1 MTSMRYRGKDIE
13 IIGEKL
19 VFGRRTAWVRMV
31 EDNSFQQVLWDD
43 IDFEDGR
50 HQDMSHIRYIA
61 LATRI
66 KEEIAQKRLLA
77 PYESSLLPLP
87 HQLLILEKLMKVP
100 QTRFL
105 LADEVG
111 MGKTIEAGLVLKE
124 LKLRG
129 EIKRTL
135 LIVPKSA
142 MLQWQS
148 EMRQHFKEQFQ
159 IYDSQ
164 LISSLASMFSQIE
177 AEEELNFWQQH
188 NQIIVSTDALKPLE
202 HRQGWSQE
210 KIDTYNKYRIE
221 AVVNADFDLVII
233 DEAHKMGGSKA
244 QVSRYQLAETLSNA
258 VPRILLLSATPHRGK
273 SDHFRRVL
281 QLLDADAFAGEGM
294 PTIKEIEPFVMRSE
308 KRHAVDYNG
317 EKLFNE
323 RKTIKLAVPL
333 DAERHHLQQLLY
345 EHLTN
350 YVRTSFNK
358 AKLNRNTA
366 LALVMTMFQKI
377 AGSSTAAIAD
387 ALATRLYRLQ
397 NGLEESTDEYD
408 PEYDNSDFEDFQP
421 SDFSVASSYDDRSEE
436 EVLAELVEEAR
447 SCLDKET
454 DAKAEALIKTIG
466 QLRMEE
472 GNPQLKILVFTEF
485 RATQQYLQKMLTS
498 KGFIS
503 ETINGSMEL
512 EQRQKALNNFKE
524 HADVMISTDAA
535 GESLN
540 MQFCHIIFN
549 YDLPWNP
556 MAIEQRIGRVD
567 RIGQK
572 HSVSAFNMLTSNSI
586 DAKVYGIIVEK
597 LNIILDQ
604 LGIDKTSD
612 VLDSTI
618 EQSKINRI
626 YLQSLLDP
634 KRMEFVGDSWLF
646 EIKKKLNDYKATE
659 GLLPSITKEEID
671 NKQAAEVKYSPLPV
685 WLEQLMDIYAQ
696 SRNGI
701 VQKSLMGVSTYK
713 YDDMTIHAVFD
724 AERAL
729 ENPQAEQITLQHD
742 LVTKMLE
749 RIESETQQTMPVVRS
764 ASGKETPGI
773 FSLWKV
779 SAKNPTESKTTFVG
793 LFVADNGRQY
803 TAYANQ
809 IWNKLVETAD
819 AFSYVSEIDLPEGN
833 EDMEFLYEV
842 FHRMEVEIL
851 DTVQKKSNARLKAL
865 SYQRERA
872 ERIGIVNIRN
882 SRIRKIEQ
890 EQRQWLDAMRKN
902 QSVVPDVKNIIKVR
916 IDG

>member
-1 MTSMRYRGKDIE
+1 MRYRGKDIE

-19 VFGRRTAWVRMV
+19 VFGKRTAWVRLV

-43 IDFEDGR
+43 IDFEEDR
-50 HQDMSHIRYIA
+50 HQDLSHVRYVA

-77 PYESSLLPLP
+77 PYESSLIPLP
-87 HQLLILEKLMKVP
+87 HQLLILEKLMKAP

-148 EMRQHFKEQFQ
+148 EMRQHFKESFQ

-164 LISSLASMFSQIE
+164 LISSLSNMFSQIE
-177 AEEELNFWQQH
+177 AEEELNFWRQH

-233 DEAHKMGGSKA
+233 DEAHKMGGSTA
-244 QVSRYQLAETLSNA
+244 QVGRYQLAETLSNA
-258 VPRILLLSATPHRGK
+258 VPRMLLLSATPHRGK

-281 QLLDADAFAGEGM
+281 QLLDADAFTGEGM
-294 PTIKEIEPFVMRSE
+294 PSIKEIEPYVMRSE
-308 KRHAVDYNG
+308 KRYAVDYNG

-323 RKTIKLAVPL
+323 RQTIKLSVPL
-333 DAERHHLQQLLY
+333 DEERHHLQRLLY
-345 EHLTN
+345 EHLTS

-358 AKLNRNTA
+358 AKQNRNTA

-377 AGSSTAAIAD
+377 AGSSTAAIAQ
-387 ALATRLYRLQ
+387 ALDTRLYRLQ
-397 NGLEESTDEYD
+397 NGLEESVEDYN
-408 PEYDNSDFEDFQP
+408 PEFDSTDFEDFQP
-421 SDFSVASSYDDRSEE
+421 TSFSVEHTYDDRTEE
-436 EVLAELVEEAR
+436 EVLAELVEEAK
-447 SCLDKET
+447 SCLNKET
-454 DAKAEALIKTIG
+454 DAKAEALVKTISK
-466 QLRMEE
+466 LRMEQ
-472 GNPQLKILVFTEF
+472 GDPQMKVLVFTEF
-485 RATQQYLQKMLTS
+485 RATQDYLKKMLTA
-498 KGFIS
+498 KGLIC

-512 EQRQKALNNFKE
+512 EERQLALRQFKE
-524 HADVMISTDAA
+524 QADVMISTDAA

-540 MQFCHIIFN
+540 MQFCHVIFN

-572 HSVSAFNMLTSNSI
+572 HTVQAYNMLTTNSI

-597 LNIILDQ
+597 LNIILSQ

-618 EQSKINRI
+618 EQSKINRV

-634 KRMEFVGDSWLF
+634 HRSEFIGDSWLF

-659 GLLPSITKEEID
+659 GILPTVSKEEID
-671 NKQAAEVKYSPLPV
+671 NKQAAEVKYSPLPI
-685 WLEQLMDIYAQ
+685 WLEQLMDIYAL
-696 SRNGI
+696 SRGGT
-701 VQKSLMGVSTYK
+701 VQKSLTGISSYRFDGMK
-713 YDDMTIHAVFD
+713 IDAVFN
-724 AERAL
+724 AENAL
-729 ENPQAEQITLQHD
+729 DNPQAEQITLQHD
-742 LVTKMLE
+742 LVSRMLE
-749 RIESETQQTMPVVRS
+749 RVESETQQEMPV
-764 ASGKETPGI
+764 KD
-773 FSLWKV
+773 F
-779 SAKNPTESKTTFVG
+779 
-793 LFVADNGRQY
+793 
-803 TAYANQ
+803 
-809 IWNKLVETAD
+809 
-819 AFSYVSEIDLPEGN
+819 
-833 EDMEFLYEV
+833 
-842 FHRMEVEIL
+842 
-851 DTVQKKSNARLKAL
+851 
-865 SYQRERA
+865 
-872 ERIGIVNIRN
+872 
-882 SRIRKIEQ
+882 
-890 EQRQWLDAMRKN
+890 
-902 QSVVPDVKNIIKVR
+902 
-916 IDG
+916 

>member
-1 MTSMRYRGKDIE
+1 MRYRGKDIE
-13 IIGEKL
+13 IVGEKQI
-19 VFGRRTAWVRMV
+19 FGRRTAWVRLV

-43 IDFEDGR
+43 IDFEEGR
-50 HQDMSHIRYIA
+50 HQDLSHVRYVA

-77 PYESSLLPLP
+77 PYESSLIPLP
-87 HQLLILEKLMKVP
+87 HQLLILEKLMKAP

-111 MGKTIEAGLVLKE
+111 MGKTIEAGLALKE

-148 EMRQHFKEQFQ
+148 EMRQHFKESFQ

-164 LISSLASMFSQIE
+164 LISSLSNMFSQIE
-177 AEEELNFWQQH
+177 AEEELNFWRQH

-233 DEAHKMGGSKA
+233 DEAHKMGGSTA
-244 QVSRYQLAETLSNA
+244 QVGRYQLAETLSNA
-258 VPRILLLSATPHRGK
+258 VPRMLLLSATPHRGK

-281 QLLDADAFAGEGM
+281 QLLDADAFTGEGM
-294 PTIKEIEPFVMRSE
+294 PSIKEIEPYVMRSE
-308 KRHAVDYNG
+308 KRYAVDYNG

-323 RKTIKLAVPL
+323 RQTIKLSVPL
-333 DAERHHLQQLLY
+333 DEERHHLQRLLY
-345 EHLTN
+345 EHLTS

-358 AKLNRNTA
+358 AKQNRNTA

-377 AGSSTAAIAD
+377 AGSSTAAIAQ
-387 ALATRLYRLQ
+387 ALDTRLYRLQ
-397 NGLEESTDEYD
+397 NGLEESVEDYN
-408 PEYDNSDFEDFQP
+408 PEFDSTDFEDFQP
-421 SDFSVASSYDDRSEE
+421 TSFSVEHTYDDRTEE
-436 EVLAELVEEAR
+436 EVLAELVEEAK
-447 SCLDKET
+447 SCLNKET
-454 DAKAEALIKTIG
+454 DAKAEALVKTISK
-466 QLRMEE
+466 LRMEQ
-472 GNPQLKILVFTEF
+472 GDPQMKVLVFTEF
-485 RATQQYLQKMLTS
+485 RATQDYLKKMLTA
-498 KGFIS
+498 KGLIC

-512 EQRQKALNNFKE
+512 EERQLALRQFKE
-524 HADVMISTDAA
+524 QADVMISTDAA

-540 MQFCHIIFN
+540 MQFCHVIFN

-572 HSVSAFNMLTSNSI
+572 HTVQAYNMLTTNSI

-597 LNIILDQ
+597 LNIILSQ

-618 EQSKINRI
+618 EQSKINRV

-634 KRMEFVGDSWLF
+634 HRSEFIGDSWLF

-659 GLLPSITKEEID
+659 GILPTVSKEEID
-671 NKQAAEVKYSPLPV
+671 NKQAAEVKYSPLPI
-685 WLEQLMDIYAQ
+685 WLEQLMDIYAL
-696 SRNGI
+696 SRGGT
-701 VQKSLMGVSTYK
+701 VQKSLTGISSYRFDGMK
-713 YDDMTIHAVFD
+713 IDAVFN
-724 AERAL
+724 AENAL
-729 ENPQAEQITLQHD
+729 DNPQAEQITLQHD
-742 LVTKMLE
+742 LVSRMLE
-749 RIESETQQTMPVVRS
+749 RVESETQQEMPVIKS
-764 ASGKETPGI
+764 TSGKETPGV

-779 SAKNPTESKTTFVG
+779 SAKNPTESKTSFVA
-793 LFVADNGRQY
+793 LFVADNGKQY

-809 IWNKLVETAD
+809 IWNKLVESAD
-819 AFSYVSEIDLPEGN
+819 AFAFIGNAPVTEETESE
-833 EDMEFLYEV
+833 MTFLYEV
-842 FHRMEVEIL
+842 FHRMEMDIL
-851 DTVQKKSNARLKAL
+851 ETVKAKANARMNALK
-865 SYQRERA
+865 YQRQRA

-882 SRIRKIEQ
+882 SRIKKIET
-890 EQRQWLDAMRKN
+890 EQQQWQDNMRRS

>member
-1 MTSMRYRGKDIE
+1 MRYQGKDIE

-19 VFGRRTAWVRMV
+19 VFGRRTAWVRLL
-31 EDNSFQQVLWDD
+31 EDNTFQQVLWDD
-43 IDFEDGR
+43 IDFAED
-50 HQDMSHIRYIA
+50 HSHDLSHIRYVA
-61 LATRI
+61 LAARI
-66 KEEIAQKRLLA
+66 KEEIAQKHLLA

-87 HQLLILEKLMKVP
+87 HQLLILEKLMKAP

-111 MGKTIEAGLVLKE
+111 MGKTIEAGLALKE

-148 EMRQHFKEQFQ
+148 EMQQHFKENFQ
-159 IYDSQ
+159 IYDTQ
-164 LISSLASMFSQIE
+164 LISSLANMFSQIE
-177 AEEELNFWQQH
+177 AEEELNFWHQH
-188 NQIIVSTDALKPLE
+188 NQIIVSTDALKPIE

-233 DEAHKMGGSKA
+233 DEAHKMGGSTA

-294 PTIKEIEPFVMRSE
+294 PGIKEIEPYVLRTE
-308 KRHAVDYNG
+308 KRYAVDYNG

-323 RKTIKLAVPL
+323 RMTIKLSVPL
-333 DAERHHLQQLLY
+333 DPDRHYLQQQLY
-345 EHLTN
+345 EHVTD

-358 AKLNRNTA
+358 AKKYRNTA

-377 AGSSTAAIAD
+377 AGSSTAAIVS
-387 ALATRLYRLQ
+387 ALDTRLYRLQ
-397 NGLEESTDEYD
+397 NGLEDSTVDYD
-408 PEYDNSDFEDFQP
+408 PEYDNADFDDFQP
-421 SDFSVASSYDDRSEE
+421 SSYSVAPSGDNRSEE
-436 EVLAELVEEAR
+436 DVLADLLSEAR
-447 SCLDKET
+447 QCMESET
-454 DAKAEALIKTIG
+454 DAKAEELIKYIG
-466 QLRMEE
+466 LLRMEQ
-472 GNPQLKILVFTEF
+472 GDPRLKVIVFTEF
-485 RATQQYLQKMLTS
+485 RATQQYLKSILS
-498 KGFIS
+498 AKGFIC

-512 EQRQKALNNFKE
+512 TERQVALSSFKE
-524 HADVMISTDAA
+524 RADVMISTDAA

-540 MQFCHIIFN
+540 MQFCHVVFN

-572 HSVSAFNMLTSNSI
+572 HKVLAFNMLTSNSI

-597 LNIILDQ
+597 LNAILEQ

-618 EQSKINRI
+618 EQSKINRV

-634 KRMEFVGDSWLF
+634 HRAEFIGDSWLY
-646 EIKKKLNDYKATE
+646 EIKKKLNDYKSTE
-659 GLLPSITKEEID
+659 GILPSLSKEEID
-671 NKQAAEVKYSPLPV
+671 NRQAAEVKYSPLPI

-696 SRNGI
+696 SRGGSI
-701 VQKSLMGVSTYK
+701 QKSLMGVSSYRF
-713 YDDMTIHAVFD
+713 DGMSFDAVFD
-724 AERAL
+724 AEHAL
-729 ENPQAEQITLQHD
+729 ENPRAEQISLQHD
-742 LVTKMLE
+742 LVTRMLD
-749 RIESETQQTMPVVRS
+749 RIESISQIKMPVIRS
-764 ASGKETPGI
+764 LSGKETPGI
-773 FSLWKV
+773 FSLWRI
-779 SAKNPTESKTTFVG
+779 SAKNPNDSKTTFVA
-793 LFVADNGRQY
+793 LFAADNGRQY

-809 IWNKLVETAD
+809 IWNKLVESVD
-819 AFSYVSEIDLPEGN
+819 AFTYIGEAPLVDDS
-833 EDMEFLYEV
+833 DMDMQFLYEV
-842 FHRMEVEIL
+842 FHRMETEIL
-851 DTVQKKSNARLKAL
+851 NTVQHKAAARQNALN
-865 SYQRERA
+865 YQRQRA
-872 ERIGIVNIRN
+872 ERIGIENIRN
-882 SRIRKIEQ
+882 SRIRKIEEDQ
-890 EQRQWLDAMRKN
+890 LRWKDSIRRSQT
-902 QSVVPDVKNIIKVR
+902 VVPDVKNIIKVR

>member
-1 MTSMRYRGKDIE
+1 MRYRGKDIE

-19 VFGRRTAWVRMV
+19 VFGKRTAWVRLV
-31 EDNSFQQVLWDD
+31 ENNSFQQVLWDD
-43 IDFEDGR
+43 IDFEEDR
-50 HQDMSHIRYIA
+50 HQDLSHVRYVA

-77 PYESSLLPLP
+77 PYESSLIPLP
-87 HQLLILEKLMKVP
+87 HQLLILEKLMKAP
-100 QTRFL
+100 ETRFL

-111 MGKTIEAGLVLKE
+111 MGKTIEAGLALKE

-148 EMRQHFKEQFQ
+148 EMRQHFKESFQ

-164 LISSLASMFSQIE
+164 LISSLSNMFSQIE
-177 AEEELNFWQQH
+177 AEEELNFWRQH

-233 DEAHKMGGSKA
+233 DEAHKMGGSTA
-244 QVSRYQLAETLSNA
+244 QVGRYQLAETLSNA
-258 VPRILLLSATPHRGK
+258 VPRMLLLSATPHRGK

-281 QLLDADAFAGEGM
+281 QLLDADAFTGEGM
-294 PTIKEIEPFVMRSE
+294 PSIKEIEPYVMRSE
-308 KRHAVDYNG
+308 KRYAVDYNG

-323 RKTIKLAVPL
+323 RQTIKLSVPL
-333 DAERHHLQQLLY
+333 DEEKHHLQRLLY
-345 EHLTN
+345 EHLTS

-358 AKLNRNTA
+358 AKQNRNTA

-377 AGSSTAAIAD
+377 AGSSTAAIAQ
-387 ALATRLYRLQ
+387 ALDTRLYRLQ
-397 NGLEESTDEYD
+397 NGLEESVEDYN
-408 PEYDNSDFEDFQP
+408 PEFDSTDFEDFQP
-421 SDFSVASSYDDRSEE
+421 TSFTVEHTYDDRTEE
-436 EVLAELVEEAR
+436 EVLAELVEEAK
-447 SCLDKET
+447 SCLNKET
-454 DAKAEALIKTIG
+454 DAKAEALVKTISK
-466 QLRMEE
+466 LRMEQ
-472 GNPQLKILVFTEF
+472 GDPQMKVLVFTEF
-485 RATQQYLQKMLTS
+485 RATQDYLKKMLTA
-498 KGFIS
+498 KGLIC

-512 EQRQKALNNFKE
+512 EERQLALRQFKE

-540 MQFCHIIFN
+540 MQFCHVIFN

-572 HSVSAFNMLTSNSI
+572 QTVQAYNMLTTNSI

-597 LNIILDQ
+597 LNIILNQ

-618 EQSKINRI
+618 EQSKINRV

-634 KRMEFVGDSWLF
+634 HHAEFIGESWLF

-659 GLLPSITKEEID
+659 GILPTVSKEEID
-671 NKQAAEVKYSPLPV
+671 NKQAAEVKYSPLPI
-685 WLEQLMDIYAQ
+685 WLEQLMDIYAL
-696 SRNGI
+696 SKGGT
-701 VQKSLMGVSTYK
+701 VQKSLTGISSYRFDGMK
-713 YDDMTIHAVFD
+713 IDAVFN
-724 AERAL
+724 AENAL
-729 ENPQAEQITLQHD
+729 DNPQAEQITLQHD
-742 LVTKMLE
+742 LISRMLE
-749 RIESETQQTMPVVRS
+749 RIESETQQDMPVIKS
-764 ASGKETPGI
+764 ATGKETPGV

-779 SAKNPTESKTTFVG
+779 SAKNPAESKTTFVA
-793 LFVADNGRQY
+793 LFVTDNAKQY

-809 IWNKLVETAD
+809 IWNKLVESAD
-819 AFSYVSEIDLPEGN
+819 AFTFIGNAPVTEENESE
-833 EDMEFLYEV
+833 MTFLYEV
-842 FHRMEVEIL
+842 FHRMEMDIL
-851 DTVQKKSNARLKAL
+851 DTVKAKANARLNAL
-865 SYQRERA
+865 NCQRQRA

-882 SRIRKIEQ
+882 SRIKKIET
-890 EQRQWLDAMRKN
+890 EQQQWQDNMRRS

>member
-1 MTSMRYRGKDIE
+1 MRYRGKDIE
-13 IIGEKL
+13 IVGEKQI
-19 VFGRRTAWVRMV
+19 FGRRTAWVRLV

-43 IDFEDGR
+43 IDFEEER
-50 HQDMSHIRYIA
+50 RQDISHIRYIA

-87 HQLLILEKLMKVP
+87 HQLLILEKLMKAP

-111 MGKTIEAGLVLKE
+111 MGKTIEAGLALKE

-148 EMRQHFKEQFQ
+148 EMSQHFKEQFQ

-164 LISSLASMFSQIE
+164 LIGSLASMFSQID
-177 AEEELNFWQQH
+177 AEEELNFWRQH

-210 KIDTYNKYRIE
+210 KIDNYNKYRIE

-233 DEAHKMGGSKA
+233 DEAHKMGGSTA
-244 QVSRYQLAETLSNA
+244 QVGRYQLAETLSNA
-258 VPRILLLSATPHRGK
+258 VPRMLLLSATPHRGK

-294 PTIKEIEPFVMRSE
+294 PSIKEIEPFVMRSE
-308 KRHAVDYNG
+308 KRYAVDYNG

-323 RKTIKLAVPL
+323 RHTIKLAVPL
-333 DAERHHLQQLLY
+333 DEERHHLQRLLY
-345 EHLTN
+345 EHLTD

-358 AKLNRNTA
+358 AKQNRNTA

-377 AGSSTAAIAD
+377 AGSSTAAIVA
-387 ALATRLYRLQ
+387 ALDTRLYRLQ
-397 NGLEESTDEYD
+397 NGLEESVEDYNPEFDNTDFD
-408 PEYDNSDFEDFQP
+408 DFQP
-421 SDFSVASSYDDRSEE
+421 SSFSVQNTYDDRSEE

-447 SCLDKET
+447 TCLTKET

-466 QLRMEE
+466 QLRMEQ
-472 GNPQLKILVFTEF
+472 GDPKLKVLVFTEF
-485 RATQQYLQKMLTS
+485 RATQEYLEKILTA
-498 KGFIS
+498 KGFLC

-512 EQRQKALNNFKE
+512 EIRQEALRNFKE
-524 HADVMISTDAA
+524 QADVMISTDAA

-540 MQFCHIIFN
+540 MQFCHVIFN

-572 HSVSAFNMLTSNSI
+572 HPVMAYNMLTTNSI

-618 EQSKINRI
+618 EQNKINRV

-634 KRMEFVGDSWLF
+634 HRSEFIGDSWLY

-659 GLLPSITKEEID
+659 GILPTISKEEID
-671 NKQAAEVKYSPLPV
+671 NKQAAEVKYSPLPI
-685 WLEQLMDIYAQ
+685 WLEQLMDIYTQ
-696 SRNGI
+696 SRGGV
-701 VQKSLMGVSTYK
+701 VQKSLMGVSSYK
-713 YDDMTIHAVFD
+713 FDGMTLNAVFD
-724 AERAL
+724 AEHAL

-742 LVTKMLE
+742 LVCKMLN
-749 RIESETQQTMPVVRS
+749 RIESETQQNIPIIRS
-764 ASGKETPGI
+764 TSGKETPGM
-773 FSLWKV
+773 FSLWKI
-779 SAKNPTESKTTFVG
+779 SAKNPAESKTSFVA
-793 LFVADNGRQY
+793 LYMADNGKQY

-809 IWNKLVETAD
+809 IWNKLVESSD
-819 AFSYVSEIDLPEGN
+819 AFSYVGSTATIDDSES
-833 EDMEFLYEV
+833 DMAFLYEV

-851 DTVQKKSNARLKAL
+851 ENIKKKGDARMNALK
-865 SYQRERA
+865 YQRERA

-882 SRIRKIEQ
+882 SRIKKIEAEQQ
-890 EQRQWLDAMRKN
+890 EWLDNMRKS

>member
-1 MTSMRYRGKDIE
+1 MRYRGKDIE
-13 IIGEKL
+13 LIGEKM
-19 VFGRRTAWVRMV
+19 VFGKRTAWIRLV

-43 IDFEDGR
+43 IVFDDEHR
-50 HQDMSHIRYIA
+50 QDMSHIRYIA

-66 KEEIAQKRLLA
+66 KEEIAQKRILA
-77 PYESSLLPLP
+77 PYESSLIPLP
-87 HQLLILEKLMKVP
+87 HQILILEKLMKAP

-111 MGKTIEAGLVLKE
+111 MGKTIEAGLALKE

-148 EMRQHFKEQFQ
+148 EMQQHFKEQVH

-164 LISSLASMFSQIE
+164 LINSMANMFSQIE
-177 AEEELNFWQQH
+177 AEEELNFWRQH

-233 DEAHKMGGSKA
+233 DEAHKMGGSTA

-281 QLLDADAFAGEGM
+281 QLLDADAFMGDDT
-294 PTIKEIEPFVMRSE
+294 PSVKEIEPFVMRTE
-308 KRHAVDYNG
+308 KRFAVDYNG
-317 EKLFNE
+317 QKLFNE
-323 RKTIKLAVPL
+323 RKTIKLLVPL
-333 DAERHHLQQLLY
+333 EPERHHLQLQLY
-345 EHLTN
+345 AHLTE

-358 AKLNRNTA
+358 AKQNRNTA
-366 LALVMTMFQKI
+366 LALVMTMLQKI
-377 AGSSTAAIAD
+377 ASSSTAAIHS
-387 ALATRLYRLQ
+387 ALSTRLYRLQ
-397 NGLEESTDEYD
+397 NGLEDSVEDYD
-408 PEYDNSDFEDFQP
+408 PEYDTSDFDGFQP
-421 SDFSVASSYDDRSEE
+421 ADYSVAYTSDSRSEE
-436 EVLAELVEEAR
+436 EVLQNLVEEAR
-447 SCLDKET
+447 VCMEQEQ
-454 DAKAEALIKTIG
+454 DAKADALIRTIA
-466 QLRMEE
+466 QQRMEQ
-472 GNPQLKILVFTEF
+472 GDPQMKVLVFTEF
-485 RATQQYLQKMLTS
+485 RATQQYLEKELTA
-498 KGFIS
+498 KGLACA
-503 ETINGSMEL
+503 TINGSMGL
-512 EQRQKALNNFKE
+512 ETRQNALRYFKDQ
-524 HADVMISTDAA
+524 ADVMISTDAA

-540 MQFCHIIFN
+540 MQFCHVIVN

-572 HSVSAFNMLTSNSI
+572 HIVKAFNMLTSNSI

-597 LNIILDQ
+597 LDTILNE

-618 EQSKINRI
+618 EQDKINRI

-634 KRMEFVGDSWLF
+634 RRTEFVGDSWLF
-646 EIKKKLNDYKATE
+646 EIKKKLSEYKATE
-659 GLLPSITKEEID
+659 GILPSISKEEID
-671 NKQAAEVKYSPLPV
+671 NKLAADVKYSPLPV
-685 WLEQLMDIYAQ
+685 WLEQLMDIYAV
-696 SRNGI
+696 SRGGK
-701 VQKSLMGVSTYK
+701 VEKSLMGVSSYK
-713 YDDMTIHAVFD
+713 FDGMTLNAVFD
-724 AERAL
+724 AEHAL

-742 LVTKMLE
+742 LVCKMLN
-749 RIESETQQTMPVVRS
+749 RVESETQQDIPIIRS
-764 ASGKETPGI
+764 ASGKETPGL
-773 FSLWKV
+773 FSLWKI
-779 SAKNPTESKTTFVG
+779 SAKNPAESKTTFIA
-793 LFVADNGRQY
+793 LYMADNGKQY

-809 IWNKLVETAD
+809 IWNKLVESSD
-819 AFSYVSEIDLPEGN
+819 AFSYVGSTAIIDDSES
-833 EDMEFLYEV
+833 DMAFLYEV

-851 DTVQKKSNARLKAL
+851 ETIKKKGNARMNAL
-865 SYQRERA
+865 NYQRERA
-872 ERIGIVNIRN
+872 ERIGIMNIRN
-882 SRIRKIEQ
+882 SRIRKIETEQQ
-890 EQRQWLDAMRKN
+890 EWLDNMRKS

>member
-1 MTSMRYRGKDIE
+1 MKYRGKDIE

-19 VFGRRTAWVRMV
+19 VFGRRTAWVRLV

-43 IDFEDGR
+43 IDQEEDR
-50 HQDMSHIRYIA
+50 KEDLSHIRYIA

-77 PYESSLLPLP
+77 PYESSLIPLP
-87 HQLLILEKLMKVP
+87 HQLLILEKLMKAS

-111 MGKTIEAGLVLKE
+111 MGKTIEAGLALKE

-148 EMRQHFKEQFQ
+148 EMQQHFKEFFQ

-164 LISSLASMFSQIE
+164 FISSMASMFSQID
-177 AEEELNFWQQH
+177 AEEELNFWRQH

-210 KIDTYNKYRIE
+210 KIDTYNKYRLE

-233 DEAHKMGGSKA
+233 DEAHKMGGSTA

-281 QLLDADAFAGEGM
+281 QLLDADTFAGEGM
-294 PTIKEIEPFVMRSE
+294 PSIKEIEPYVMRSE
-308 KRHAVDYNG
+308 KRYAVDYNG

-333 DAERHHLQQLLY
+333 EPERHHLQQELY

-350 YVRTSFNK
+350 YVRISFNK
-358 AKLNRNTA
+358 AKQNRNTA

-377 AGSSTAAIAD
+377 AGSSTAAIHN
-387 ALATRLYRLQ
+387 ALSTRLYRLQ
-397 NGLEESTDEYD
+397 NGLDDSIDDYD
-408 PEYDNSDFEDFQP
+408 PEYDNSDFEEFQP
-421 SDFSVASSYDDRSEE
+421 ADYTVANTFDNRTEE
-436 EVLAELVEEAR
+436 EVLSELIEEAR
-447 SCLDKET
+447 ICSEKET
-454 DAKAEALIKTIG
+454 DAKAEMLVKTIG

-472 GNPQLKILVFTEF
+472 GDPQLKVLVFTEF
-485 RATQQYLQKMLTS
+485 RATQQYLEKMLVA
-498 KGFIS
+498 KGLVC

-512 EQRQKALNNFKE
+512 EERQRALQNFKE
-524 HADVMISTDAA
+524 KADVMISTDAA

-540 MQFCHIIFN
+540 MQFCHVVFN

-572 HSVSAFNMLTSNSI
+572 HTVMAFNMLTTNSI

-618 EQSKINRI
+618 EQSKINRV

-634 KRMEFVGDSWLF
+634 KRAEFVGDSWLF
-646 EIKKKLNDYKATE
+646 DIKKKLNDYKSTE
-659 GLLPSITKEEID
+659 GILPSISKEEID
-671 NKQAAEVKYSPLPV
+671 NKQAADVKYSPLPV
-685 WLEQLMDIYAQ
+685 WLEQLMNLYAI
-696 SRNGI
+696 SRGGN
-701 VQKSLMGVSTYK
+701 VQKSIMGISIYQ
-713 YDDMTIHAVFD
+713 YDGTTLKAVFD
-724 AERAL
+724 AEHAL
-729 ENPQAEQITLQHD
+729 ESPQAEQITLQHD
-742 LVTKMLE
+742 LVSKMLE
-749 RIESETQQTMPVVRS
+749 RIESETQQNMPVIRS
-764 ASGKETPGI
+764 LSGKDTPGV

-779 SAKNPTESKTTFVG
+779 SAKNPVESKYTFVA
-793 LFVADNGRQY
+793 LFEADNGKQY
-803 TAYANQ
+803 PAYANQ
-809 IWNKLVETAD
+809 IWNRLVETSD
-819 AFSYVSEIDLPEGN
+819 AYTYSGESPLKESSES
-833 EDMEFLYEV
+833 DMQFLYEV
-842 FHRMEVEIL
+842 FHRMETEIL
-851 DTVQKKSNARLKAL
+851 QTVRNRTDSKLRALEYQK
-865 SYQRERA
+865 QRA
-872 ERIGIVNIRN
+872 ERIGIENIRN
-882 SRIRKIEQ
+882 SRIRKIES
-890 EQRQWLDAMRKN
+890 EQKIWRDNLRKN
-902 QSVVPDVKNIIKVR
+902 KSVVPDVKNIIKVR

>member
-1 MTSMRYRGKDIE
+1 MRYRGKDIE
-13 IIGEKL
+13 IVGEKQ
-19 VFGRRTAWVRMV
+19 VFGRRTAWVRLV

-43 IDFEDGR
+43 IDFEEER
-50 HQDMSHIRYIA
+50 RQDISHIRYIA

-87 HQLLILEKLMKVP
+87 HQLLILEKLMKAP

-111 MGKTIEAGLVLKE
+111 MGKTIEAGLALKE

-148 EMRQHFKEQFQ
+148 EMSQHFKEQFQ

-164 LISSLASMFSQIE
+164 LIGSLASMFSQID
-177 AEEELNFWQQH
+177 AEEELNFWRQH

-210 KIDTYNKYRIE
+210 KIDNYNKYRIE

-233 DEAHKMGGSKA
+233 DEAHKMGGSTA
-244 QVSRYQLAETLSNA
+244 QVGRYQLAETLSNA
-258 VPRILLLSATPHRGK
+258 VPRMLLLSATPHRGK

-294 PTIKEIEPFVMRSE
+294 PSIKEIEPFVLRSE
-308 KRHAVDYNG
+308 KRYAVDFNG

-323 RKTIKLAVPL
+323 RNTIKLAVPL
-333 DAERHHLQQLLY
+333 DKERHLLQRLLY
-345 EHLTN
+345 DHLTD

-358 AKLNRNTA
+358 AKQNRNTA

-377 AGSSTAAIAD
+377 AGSSTAAIVA
-387 ALATRLYRLQ
+387 ALETRLYRLQ
-397 NGLEESTDEYD
+397 NGLEESVEDYN
-408 PEYDNSDFEDFQP
+408 PEFDNSDFDDFQP
-421 SDFSVASSYDDRSEE
+421 SSFSIQITYDERSEE
-436 EVLAELVEEAR
+436 EVLAELVKEAKT
-447 SCLDKET
+447 CLEKET
-454 DAKAEALIKTIG
+454 DAKAEALIKTIA
-466 QLRMEE
+466 QLRMEQ
-472 GNPQLKILVFTEF
+472 GDPNLKVLVFTEF
-485 RATQQYLQKMLTS
+485 RATQDYLEKILTA
-498 KGFIS
+498 KGLLC

-512 EQRQKALNNFKE
+512 EIRQEALRNFKE
-524 HADVMISTDAA
+524 QADVMISTDAA

-540 MQFCHIIFN
+540 MQFCHVIFN

-572 HSVSAFNMLTSNSI
+572 YPVMAYNMLTTNSI

-618 EQSKINRI
+618 EQNKINRV

-634 KRMEFVGDSWLF
+634 HRSEFIGDSWLF
-646 EIKKKLNDYKATE
+646 EIKKKLNDYKSTE
-659 GLLPSITKEEID
+659 GILPTISKEEID
-671 NKQAAEVKYSPLPV
+671 NKQAAEVKYSPLPI
-685 WLEQLMDIYAQ
+685 WLEQLMDIYTQ
-696 SRNGI
+696 SRGAV
-701 VQKSLMGVSTYK
+701 VQKSLMGVSSYK
-713 YDDMTIHAVFD
+713 FDGITFNAVFD
-724 AERAL
+724 AEHAL

-742 LVTKMLE
+742 LVCKMLN
-749 RIESETQQTMPVVRS
+749 RIESETQQDIPIIRS
-764 ASGKETPGI
+764 TSGKETPGI
-773 FSLWKV
+773 FSLWKI
-779 SAKNPTESKTTFVG
+779 SAKNPAESKTSFIA
-793 LFVADNGRQY
+793 LYMADNGKQY

-809 IWNKLVETAD
+809 IWNKLVESSD
-819 AFSYVSEIDLPEGN
+819 AFSYVGSTATIDDNESEMD
-833 EDMEFLYEV
+833 FLYEV

-851 DTVQKKSNARLKAL
+851 ETIKKKGNARMNAL
-865 SYQRERA
+865 NYQRERA

-882 SRIRKIEQ
+882 SRIRKIETEQQ
-890 EQRQWLDAMRKN
+890 EWLDNMRKS
-902 QSVVPDVKNIIKVR
+902 QSIVPDVKNIIKVR